1 MRVVRRDRYM
11 FLRVEHLGKLL
22 GIKLRGESSLLY
34 HPDEFK
40 SGVNLWEGSGW
51 IAVSGWYTI
60 LRVAL
65 VKIGWRRRR

>member
-1 MRVVRRDRYM
+1 MADKQDKIQERKHEVRVVRRDRYM

-40 SGVNLWEGSGW
+40 SGVNLWEGSSW
-51 IAVSGWYTI
+51 IVIS
-60 LRVAL
+60 R
-65 VKIGWRRRR
+65 